1 MKQLILT
8 LIVLF
13 ARLWASAQTQDSVV
27 TNAAR
32 EATGLRAG
40 NKIYVVLVVAVT
52 ILVGLFTYVIRLDS
66 KISRLEKQS

>member
-13 ARLWASAQTQDSVV
+13 ARLWANAQTQDSVA
-27 TNAAR
+27 NAAR
-32 EATGLRAG
+32 QAEGLRAG

-52 ILVGLFTYVIRLDS
+52 ILVGLFAYVIRLDS
-66 KISRLEKQS
+66 KISRLEKHS